1 MKGLPPCWT
10 PVYYA
15 KIFSPS
21 DADRTE
27 GKGSGKEGSHSP
39 APPLSRHPL
48 RTCPRAMSLEEI
60 LLPVRPTT
68 LRRRSKLPAKPR
80 INSECIQCNSEYFLS
95 GAFAPSLSPLQH
107 LVSAISLPLMLPLG
121 MMHLRRYD
129 LYVRQP
135 ALPCPT
141 ACVPSKE
148 KAKRRRRRGKGA
160 ARASERVARR
170 LRRPRDR
177 EGERK
182 GWMMLY
188 CFELVMLRQRA
199 RVMGCAE
206 RRYDTSMKM
215 NLEKA
220 SI

>member
-1 MKGLPPCWT
+1 M
-10 PVYYA
+10 
-15 KIFSPS
+15 
-21 DADRTE
+21 
-27 GKGSGKEGSHSP
+27 SGKEGRDSP

-68 LRRRSKLPAKPR
+68 LRGRSKLPAKPR

-135 ALPCPT
+135 ALPYCCLRPFEGK
-141 ACVPSKE
+141 SKK
-148 KAKRRRRRGKGA
+148 KAKKGKRRRPSEREGGA
-160 ARASERVARR
+160 AATSSPG
-170 LRRPRDR
+170 PRGR
-177 EGERK
+177 EEG
-182 GWMMLY
+182 MDDALL
-188 CFELVMLRQRA
+188 F
-199 RVMGCAE
+199 
-206 RRYDTSMKM
+206 
-215 NLEKA
+215 
-220 SI
+220 